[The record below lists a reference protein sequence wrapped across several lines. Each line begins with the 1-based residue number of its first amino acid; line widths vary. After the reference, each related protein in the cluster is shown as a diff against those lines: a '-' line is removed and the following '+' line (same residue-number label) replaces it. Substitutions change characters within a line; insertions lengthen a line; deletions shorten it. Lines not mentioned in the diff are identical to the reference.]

1 MKIVIPDLV
10 SNSYF
15 PAIAAVELGHF
26 AREGLDVELELVF
39 PVNRSYERLRD
50 GEADFVGG
58 SAHSV
63 LAAFPEWRGAKLLG
77 ALAQGM
83 YWFLVMRADLR
94 AKRGD
99 LSAVKGRRIGAAPWV
114 DFGLKQLL
122 MDAGIDAH
130 RDRVEIAPVPGSTG
144 AGVSFGVNAAKAL
157 EEGKIDGFWANGMG
171 AEVAVRRGVGTIVL
185 DVRRGD
191 GPKAAF
197 GYTFPALV
205 TTAALVERAP
215 DQAAAAVRALVKT
228 QAALKAN
235 VRLATDVGRKWFP
248 EFEASL
254 IADVVARDLPFY
266 DASISRETFDACNRF
281 SRAMGL
287 AQQPAAYEAAVAVQ
301 FGEYWKQASR

>member
-15 PAIAAVELGHF
+15 PAIAAVELGF
-26 AREGLDVELELVF
+26 FKREGLDVELELVF
-39 PVNRSYERLRD
+39 PVNKSYQALRD
-50 GEADFVGG
+50 GHADFVGG
-58 SAHSV
+58 SAHSI

-83 YWFLVMRADLR
+83 YWFLVMRADLGVR
-94 AKRGD
+94 RGD
-99 LSAVKGRRIGAAPWV
+99 IAAVKGRKIGAAPWV
-114 DFGLKQLL
+114 DFGFKRLL
-122 MDAGIDAH
+122 ADAGIDER

-157 EEGKIDGFWANGMG
+157 EERKIDGFWANGMG
-171 AEVAVRRGVGTIVL
+171 AEVAVRRGIGTVVL

-205 TTAALVERAP
+205 TSAALVERAP
-215 DQAAAAVRALVKT
+215 EQAAGALRALVKT
-228 QAALKAN
+228 QAALKHN
-235 VRLATDVGRKWFP
+235 VKLATDIGCKWFP
-248 EFEASL
+248 QFEASL

-266 DASISRETFDACNRF
+266 DPNISRESFAACNRF
-281 SRAMGL
+281 AQAMGL
-287 AQQPAAYEAAVAVQ
+287 AKQSTSYEDAVAVQ
-301 FGEYWKQASR
+301 FSDLWKKI

>member
-15 PAIAAVELGHF
+15 PAIAAVELGF
-26 AREGLDVELELVF
+26 FKQQGLDIELELVF
-39 PVNRSYERLRD
+39 PVDKSYQTMRD
-50 GEADFVGG
+50 GQADFVGG
-58 SAHSV
+58 SAHSI

-83 YWFLVMRADLR
+83 YWLLVMRADLGAR
-94 AKRGD
+94 RGD
-99 LSAVKGRRIGAAPWV
+99 VAIVKGRKIGAAPWV
-114 DFGLKQLL
+114 NFGLRRLL
-122 MDAGIDAH
+122 ADAGIDIA
-130 RDRVEIAPVPGSTG
+130 RDRVDIAPVPGAIG

-205 TTAALVERAP
+205 TTVALVERAP
-215 DQAAAAVRALVKT
+215 ELAAGVVRALVKT
-228 QAALKAN
+228 QEALKRN
-235 VRLATDVGRKWFP
+235 VNLATDVGRKWFP
-248 EFEASL
+248 AFEATL

-266 DASISRETFDACNRF
+266 DPTISRETFEATSRF
-281 SRAMGL
+281 AQTMGL
-287 AQQPAAYEAAVAVQ
+287 AKSSASYEDAVAVQ
-301 FGEYWKQASR
+301 FYDLWKQ

>member
-15 PAIAAVELGHF
+15 PSIAAVELGF
-26 AREGLDVELELVF
+26 FKREGLDVELELVF
-39 PVNRSYERLRD
+39 PVNKSYEWLRE
-50 GEADFVGG
+50 GKADFVGG
-58 SAHSV
+58 SAHSI

-83 YWFLVMRADLR
+83 YWFLVMRADIG

-99 LSAVKGRRIGAAPWV
+99 VSIVRGRKIGAAPWV

-122 MDAGIDAH
+122 KDSGIDEK
-130 RDRVEIAPVPGSTG
+130 RDGVEIAPVPGATG

-157 EEGKIDGFWANGMG
+157 EERKIDGFWANGMG
-171 AEVAVRRGVGTIVL
+171 AEVAVRRGIGTMVL

-197 GYTFPALV
+197 GYTFAALAT
-205 TTAALVERAP
+205 TTALIERAP
-215 DQAAAAVRALVKT
+215 EQAAAAVRALVKT

-235 VRLATDVGRKWFP
+235 VKLATDVGRKWFP

-254 IADVVARDLPFY
+254 VAELIARDLPFY
-266 DASISRETFDACNRF
+266 DPAISRETFEAMNHF
-281 SRAMGL
+281 AQAMGL
-287 AQQPAAYEAAVAVQ
+287 AKQSAAYENVVAVQ
-301 FGEYWKQASR
+301 FCDLWKK

>member
-15 PAIAAVELGHF
+15 PSIAAVELGF
-26 AREGLDVELELVF
+26 FKQEGLDVELELVF
-39 PVNRSYERLRD
+39 PVNKSYEWLRD
-50 GEADFVGG
+50 GKADFVGG
-58 SAHSV
+58 SAHSI

-99 LSAVKGRRIGAAPWV
+99 VAIVKGRKIGAAPWV

-122 MDAGIDAH
+122 VDAGIDEK
-130 RDRVEIAPVPGSTG
+130 RDRVEIAPVPGATG

-157 EEGKIDGFWANGMG
+157 EDGKIDGFWANGMG
-171 AEVAVRRGVGTIVL
+171 AEVAVRRGIGNIVL

-215 DQAAAAVRALVKT
+215 EQAAGAVRALVRT
-228 QAALKAN
+228 QAALKKN
-235 VRLATDVGRKWFP
+235 VTLAAQVGRKWFP

-266 DASISRETFDACNRF
+266 DPEISKETFESTNRF
-281 SRAMGL
+281 AQAMGL
-287 AQQPAAYEAAVAVQ
+287 ARQNASYEDAVAVQ
-301 FGEYWKQASR
+301 FRDLWKQT